1 MDESKPATATAAQKP
16 GAVPEKTAAPDKNA
30 VPKPKKKG
38 KLGLI
43 LGIVIG
49 VMVLA
54 GGGAAAYW
62 KLRPAPPAPVADG
75 AAGEG
80 HGAAEAAE
88 THPAGVVSFEPFLVN
103 LAGGSGQTYLRV
115 TLKLLVTSEEDA
127 KLLQESEVA
136 KARMRSAILEVLATQ
151 SADALVTVEG
161 KNQLKKALVQQV
173 SALKQKT
180 EVRDVLF
187 SDFVVQF

>member
-1 MDESKPATATAAQKP
+1 MDDLKPADATAAQK
-16 GAVPEKTAAPDKNA
+16 GAAAEKKPVAGA
-30 VPKPKKKG
+30 PKKRG

-43 LGIVIG
+43 LVIV
-49 VMVLA
+49 VVLLA

-62 KLRPAPPAPVADG
+62 KLRPAPPA
-75 AAGEG
+75 AAT
-80 HGAAEAAE
+80 AAEA
-88 THPAGVVSFEPFLVN
+88 HPPGVVSFEPFLVN

-115 TLKLLVTSEEDA
+115 TLKLLVGSEEDA
-127 KLLQESEVA
+127 KLLQENEVA
-136 KARMRSAILEVLATQ
+136 KSKMRSAILEVLATQ

-161 KNQLKKALVQQV
+161 KAQLKKLVVEQV

>member
-1 MDESKPATATAAQKP
+1 MDPTKKEA
-16 GAVPEKTAAPDKNA
+16 AAPDKIA
-30 VPKPKKKG
+30 EAGAPKKKS
-38 KLGLI
+38 KLRLI
-43 LGIVIG
+43 LVIVIG
-49 VMVLA
+49 ILVVA

-62 KLRPAPPAPVADG
+62 KLRPAPPAPGAAG

-80 HGAAEAAE
+80 HGAAEPAE

-103 LAGGSGQTYLRV
+103 LAGGGGQTYLRV
-115 TLKLLVTSEEDA
+115 TLKLLVGSEEDA

-136 KARMRSAILEVLATQ
+136 KAKMRSAILEVLATQ
-151 SADALVTVEG
+151 SADSLVTAEGKAALKQALVH
-161 KNQLKKALVQQV
+161 QV

>member
-1 MDESKPATATAAQKP
+1 MDETKTTA
-16 GAVPEKTAAPDKNA
+16 AAPDKKA
-30 VPKPKKKG
+30 EASAPKKKG
-38 KLGLI
+38 KLGLM

-49 VMVLA
+49 VLLLA

-62 KLRPAPPAPVADG
+62 KLRPAPPAPAAAG

-80 HGAAEAAE
+80 HAAEPAE

-103 LAGGSGQTYLRV
+103 LAGGGGQTYLRV
-115 TLKLLVTSEEDA
+115 TLKLLVGSEEDA

-151 SADALVTVEG
+151 SADSLITAEG
-161 KNQLKKALVQQV
+161 KAELKKALVHQV

>member
-1 MDESKPATATAAQKP
+1 MDESKPAAATAAQKP
-16 GAVPEKTAAPDKNA
+16 GAAAPDKKPAPNA
-30 VPKPKKKG
+30 SKKKG
-38 KLGLI
+38 KFGLI

-49 VMVLA
+49 VLVLA

-62 KLRPAPPAPVADG
+62 KLRPAPPAPAAGG

-80 HGAAEAAE
+80 HGVAEAAE

-115 TLKLLVTSEEDA
+115 TLKLLVGSEEDA

-151 SADALVTVEG
+151 SADTLVTVEG
-161 KNQLKKALVQQV
+161 KAQLKKALVEQV